1 MAPMLKLP
9 YQIVLASESPRR
21 KEILSRIVEVFLVV
35 PSHADESALR
45 SENPWQ
51 TARQSAL
58 VKANSVANRIQD
70 HLVIAGDT
78 LVVLSTPEGYRQLF
92 KPTDRDD
99 AISMLQ
105 QLSGKEH
112 LVITGVC
119 LKWPEGL
126 RSFEVT
132 TSVGFRH
139 LSQSEIEDYVQGG
152 EPMDKAGAYAIQGG
166 AAGFVRSIN
175 GSITNVIGLPIEQ
188 LTEELEKLS

>member
-1 MAPMLKLP
+1 M
-9 YQIVLASESPRR
+9 
-21 KEILSRIVEVFLVV
+21 
-35 PSHADESALR
+35 
-45 SENPWQ
+45 
-51 TARQSAL
+51 
-58 VKANSVANRIQD
+58 
-70 HLVIAGDT
+70 
-78 LVVLSTPEGYRQLF
+78 
-92 KPTDRDD
+92 
-99 AISMLQ
+99 
-105 QLSGKEH
+105 
-112 LVITGVC
+112 ITGVC